1 MSAVTLIKTPTSG
14 PDDVDAL
21 KVLAASGFA
30 ASDVLAVVA
39 KTEGN
44 GCVNDF
50 SRTLSARSWHDVL
63 PPGAVT
69 IMSGGTEGVLSPHT
83 TLIVRLA
90 DDAPPTGLAGAVGE
104 TALVAKGDL
113 GRRAH
118 VDQVEVVVR
127 ETVAAAGLQAED
139 VHLVLV
145 KCPLLT
151 SADVADCVASGVEPV
166 TADTYES
173 MARSRGATALGI
185 ALALG
190 ECSSSDVDAALA
202 SGAEVWSAVA
212 SVSSGAEIQN
222 CQVLVLGATG
232 SEGRLR
238 VAHTVM
244 RDAMDAKAVL
254 EVLGSFGDVPTRVV
268 QLFAKAE
275 ASPDGTIR
283 GRRHTMLTDSDLPS
297 TRHARAA
304 VGGLLAGLSGDPC
317 LYVSGGAEGQGPPG
331 GGPVAVV
338 VELLDA
344 PGTTASVAALA

>member
-1 MSAVTLIKTPTSG
+1 MLVKAPTSG

-21 KVLAASGFA
+21 KVLAAGGFS

-63 PPGAVT
+63 PGGVVT
-69 IMSGGTEGVLSPHT
+69 VMSGGTEGVLSPHA
-83 TLIVRLA
+83 TLVVHLP
-90 DDAPPTGLAGAVGE
+90 DDAPPTGIAGAAGE
-104 TALVAKGDL
+104 TAPVAKGDL
-113 GRRAH
+113 GRRPH
-118 VDQVEVVVR
+118 VDQVEVAVR
-127 ETVAAAGLQAED
+127 DTVAAAGLRAQD

-151 SADVADCVASGVEPV
+151 SADVADCVASGVDPV
-166 TADTYES
+166 TVDTYES
-173 MARSRGATALGI
+173 MARSRRATALGV
-185 ALALG
+185 ALALE
-190 ECSSSDVDAALA
+190 ECSSEDVDAALT

-222 CQVLVLGATG
+222 CQILVLGADG
-232 SEGRLR
+232 SQGRLR
-238 VAHTVM
+238 IAHTVM
-244 RDAMDAKAVL
+244 RDAMDAEAVL

-268 QLFAKAE
+268 QIFAKAE
-275 ASPDGTIR
+275 ASPNGTIR
-283 GRRHTMLTDSDLPS
+283 GRRHTMLTDSDVPS

-304 VGGLLAGLSGDPC
+304 VGGLLAGLSGDSC
-317 LYVSGGAEGQGPPG
+317 LYVSGGAESQGPPG

-338 VELLDA
+338 VELIDE
-344 PGTTASVAALA
+344 TAQPRATRLQS

>member
-1 MSAVTLIKTPTSG
+1 MSAVVLIKAPTSG
-14 PDDVDAL
+14 PDDVDGL
-21 KVLAASGFA
+21 KALAAGGFSV
-30 ASDVLAVVA
+30 SDVLAVVA

-63 PPGAVT
+63 PPGVVT
-69 IMSGGTEGVLSPHT
+69 VMSGGTEGVLSPHA
-83 TLIVRLA
+83 TLVVRVGE
-90 DDAPPTGLAGAVGE
+90 DAPSGLAGAAGA
-104 TALVAKGDL
+104 TAPIAKGDL

-118 VDQVEVVVR
+118 VNQVAAVVR
-127 ETVAAAGLQAED
+127 ETVAAAGLRDED

-151 SADVADCVASGVEPV
+151 SDDVADCVASGVEPV
-166 TADTYES
+166 TVDTYES
-173 MARSRGATALGI
+173 MARSRGATALGV

-190 ECSSSDVDAALA
+190 ECGDDDVDAALT
-202 SGAEVWSAVA
+202 SGVGAWSAVA
-212 SVSSGAEIQN
+212 SVSSGAETQN
-222 CQVLVLGATG
+222 CQVLVLGASGTA
-232 SEGRLR
+232 GRFR
-238 VAHTVM
+238 IAHTVM
-244 RDAMDAKAVL
+244 RDAMDADAVL
-254 EVLGSFGDVPTRVV
+254 GVLGSFGDIPTRVV
-268 QLFAKAE
+268 QIFAKAE

-283 GRRHTMLTDSDLPS
+283 GRRHTMLTDSDVPS

-338 VELLDA
+338 VELTDPTGAPAPDA
-344 PGTTASVAALA
+344 SPA